1 MASEQSSI
9 NVNGNYAIHTNGY
22 PIPDQSYSGE
32 TMTAAS
38 AASDLNNTA
47 AGSGVSGTASG
58 GPEIPPDEVG
68 WYFVEQYYT
77 TLSKEPER
85 LYV

>member
-1 MASEQSSI
+1 
-9 NVNGNYAIHTNGY
+9 
-22 PIPDQSYSGE
+22 
-32 TMTAAS
+32 MTAAS